1 VGNGASIVKV
11 RPSGFDFFEG
21 GNAVGRFRLIVDGK
35 PYKLQAAKGIT
46 SLRDRHEMEQ
56 NMARKNQPNAPSD
69 AAHVKL
75 PGAALHMAR
84 AHPALWEA
92 FQHLGEEAS
101 RAGPLDARTRRLIHL
116 ALAIAASSE
125 GATHS
130 HARRASSEGISP
142 EELEHVATLAITAVG
157 WSQAI
162 KGLTWVR
169 DITHARPGATASE
182 PLEP

>member
-1 VGNGASIVKV
+1 
-11 RPSGFDFFEG
+11 
-21 GNAVGRFRLIVDGK
+21 
-35 PYKLQAAKGIT
+35 
-46 SLRDRHEMEQ
+46 MEQ
-56 NMARKNQPNAPSD
+56 YMARKNQSNAPSD
-69 AAHVKL
+69 AASVKL

-84 AHPALWEA
+84 EHPALWEA

-130 HARRASSEGISP
+130 HARRAAAEGITP
-142 EELEHVATLAITAVG
+142 EELDHVAVLAITTVG

-169 DITHARPGATASE
+169 DITRAGPGGQAGE
-182 PLEP
+182 MLEA

>member
-1 VGNGASIVKV
+1 
-11 RPSGFDFFEG
+11 
-21 GNAVGRFRLIVDGK
+21 
-35 PYKLQAAKGIT
+35 
-46 SLRDRHEMEQ
+46 
-56 NMARKNQPNAPSD
+56 MARKKQPKAPSD
-69 AAHVKL
+69 AARVKL
-75 PGAALHMAR
+75 PGAALQMAR
-84 AHPALWEA
+84 EHPELWDA
-92 FQHLGEEAS
+92 FQHLGAEAS

-130 HARRASSEGISP
+130 HARRGSSEGISP
-142 EELEHVATLAITAVG
+142 EELEHVAVLAITTVG

-169 DITHARPGATASE
+169 DITRARLGAAASE

>member
-1 VGNGASIVKV
+1 MS
-11 RPSGFDFFEG
+11 
-21 GNAVGRFRLIVDGK
+21 
-35 PYKLQAAKGIT
+35 
-46 SLRDRHEMEQ
+46 
-56 NMARKNQPNAPSD
+56 RKKQPDAGSD
-69 AAHVKL
+69 ATKAKL

-84 AHPALWEA
+84 EHPDVWEA
-92 FQHLGEEAS
+92 FQHLGEKAS
-101 RAGPLDARTRRLIHL
+101 RAGPLDARARRLIHL
-116 ALAIAASSE
+116 ALAIAAGSE

-142 EELEHVATLAITAVG
+142 AELEHVAVLAITTIG

-169 DITHARPGATASE
+169 DITRARPGAAARE